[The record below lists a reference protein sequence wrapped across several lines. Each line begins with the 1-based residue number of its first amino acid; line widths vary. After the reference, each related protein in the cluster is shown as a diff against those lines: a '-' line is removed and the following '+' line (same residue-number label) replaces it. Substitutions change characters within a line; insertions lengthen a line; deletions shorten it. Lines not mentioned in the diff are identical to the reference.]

1 MGNPSSIALSPR
13 KKPTQARSQ
22 ATVDAIFEAT
32 IQVLLSVG
40 LQRLTTIRVAER
52 AGASVGTLYQY
63 YPHKQALL
71 FAVLQRH
78 LGNVEKAITEAAA
91 SSHHTPLATMV
102 SAVIAALVKVKTERL
117 DESRA
122 LYAVSTELNSQET
135 VLVHERRCRTA
146 LISMLKT
153 ATDAKFNDLET
164 VVFMLVTAMSGP
176 TRTVVERGGPGE
188 MVRVLQKHLGLICLG
203 YLERVAANRRANY
216 YKRQLHSASGGKE
229 KRRARHVCAHQ
240 VRHSPS
246 GS

>member
-1 MGNPSSIALSPR
+1 MSRSSSIALSPR
-13 KKPTQARSQ
+13 KMPSQARSQ

-32 IQVLLSVG
+32 IQVLLGDG

-52 AGASVGTLYQY
+52 AGVSVGTLYQY
-63 YPHKQALL
+63 YPNKQALL

-102 SAVIAALVKVKTERL
+102 SAVIGALVKVKTGRL

-135 VLVHERRCRTA
+135 VRDHERRCRTA
-146 LISMLKT
+146 LILMLKT
-153 ATDAKFNDLET
+153 ATDVRFNDLET

-176 TRTVVERGGPGE
+176 TRTIVERGGTSE
-188 MVRVLQKHLGLICLG
+188 MLRMLPKHLGFLCLG
-203 YLERVAANRRANY
+203 YLERVA
-216 YKRQLHSASGGKE
+216 KRKRSASL
-229 KRRARHVCAHQ
+229 
-240 VRHSPS
+240 S
-246 GS
+246 GIPRLAS